1 MTAAHAEG
9 DFYKGRE
16 IKLIISAT
24 VGGGYDVYART
35 LAKHLGE
42 HIPGNPAITPQN
54 MPAAGGIA
62 AANYLYNVAPRDG
75 TVIGLLQN
83 TVPFEPFYGNKQAL
97 FDAAK
102 FSWLGTPT
110 TEVAVYMVWH
120 TSRIKTLQDAQT
132 QEMMTGGAGAA
143 STPALFGRVFNEIF
157 NMKARLIT
165 GYPGQNE
172 ILLAM
177 ENGEVEAM
185 ASPFWSSIKTSRP
198 TWYPEAKIRLLFQY
212 GAEPHPEL
220 KGVPFAL
227 DLLQAEADKTLLIA
241 ASAPL
246 GLGRPF
252 VAPPGISAEQLAV
265 LRTAMMATFDGP
277 QFRAD
282 CEKQRLECS
291 SPRSG
296 EQIEALIG
304 QAYATPEHVRKR
316 LIDIYQVGSG
326 ADRK

>member
-1 MTAAHAEG
+1 
-9 DFYKGRE
+9 
-16 IKLIISAT
+16 
-24 VGGGYDVYART
+24 
-35 LAKHLGE
+35 
-42 HIPGNPAITPQN
+42 
-54 MPAAGGIA
+54 
-62 AANYLYNVAPRDG
+62 
-75 TVIGLLQN
+75 
-83 TVPFEPFYGNKQAL
+83 
-97 FDAAK
+97 
-102 FSWLGTPT
+102 
-110 TEVAVYMVWH
+110 
-120 TSRIKTLQDAQT
+120 
-132 QEMMTGGAGAA
+132 MMTGGAGAA
-143 STPALFGRVFNEIF
+143 STPAFYGRVFNEIF

-198 TWYPEAKIRLLFQY
+198 TWYPQSKIRLLFQY

-252 VAPPGISAEQLAV
+252 VAPPGIPAERLAV
-265 LRTAMMATFDGP
+265 LRTAMTATFDDP